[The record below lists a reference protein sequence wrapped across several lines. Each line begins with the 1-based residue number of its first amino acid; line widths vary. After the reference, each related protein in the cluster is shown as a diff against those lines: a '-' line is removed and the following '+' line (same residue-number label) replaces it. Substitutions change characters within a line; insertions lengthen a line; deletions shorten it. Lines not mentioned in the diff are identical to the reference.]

1 MVQGRSADRPLQ
13 ELYHRD
19 GWPGRR
25 AFATLPPRAARR
37 RLDAFDIIVNLP
49 FPLRSPM
56 SVPSASRL
64 HALNVD
70 LHCHSTVSDGWL
82 EPEALVLRAIS
93 NGVELLALT
102 DHDELGG
109 IAAAQGVARAHGL
122 AFVPGVEISVS
133 FAGETVHIVGLGVDP
148 ECPALRAGLAALRAG
163 RDGRARRIGEELAR
177 VGIPD
182 AFAGACRFA
191 RNPALVSRAH
201 FARHLVASGVMPDV
215 KTVFDHYLVRG
226 KPGFVEHRWAALEE
240 AVGWIR
246 AAGGIAVVAHPARYR
261 LSSVALGELF
271 DRFVA
276 AGGEAVEVVAGAHT
290 EDEMRRFASLARQ
303 RGLLAS
309 RASDFHGVQE
319 SMVDV
324 GRCNPLPAD
333 LEPVWSR
340 LPATAAALAAAASSV
355 R

>member
-1 MVQGRSADRPLQ
+1 
-13 ELYHRD
+13 
-19 GWPGRR
+19 
-25 AFATLPPRAARR
+25 
-37 RLDAFDIIVNLP
+37 
-49 FPLRSPM
+49 
-56 SVPSASRL
+56 
-64 HALNVD
+64 
-70 LHCHSTVSDGWL
+70 
-82 EPEALVLRAIS
+82 
-93 NGVELLALT
+93 
-102 DHDELGG
+102 
-109 IAAAQGVARAHGL
+109 
-122 AFVPGVEISVS
+122 
-133 FAGETVHIVGLGVDP
+133 
-148 ECPALRAGLAALRAG
+148 
-163 RDGRARRIGEELAR
+163 
-177 VGIPD
+177 
-182 AFAGACRFA
+182 
-191 RNPALVSRAH
+191 
-201 FARHLVASGVMPDV
+201 MPDV

-226 KPGFVEHRWAALEE
+226 KPGFVEHRWATLEQ

-261 LSSVALGELF
+261 LSSVAMGELF

-340 LPATAAALAAAASSV
+340 LQATTAALAAAASSA

>member
-1 MVQGRSADRPLQ
+1 
-13 ELYHRD
+13 
-19 GWPGRR
+19 
-25 AFATLPPRAARR
+25 
-37 RLDAFDIIVNLP
+37 
-49 FPLRSPM
+49 M

-163 RDGRARRIGEELAR
+163 RDGRARRMGEELAR

-182 AFAGACRFA
+182 AFAGACSFA
-191 RNPALVSRAH
+191 RNPALVSRA
-201 FARHLVASGVMPDV
+201 RSTP
-215 KTVFDHYLVRG
+215 T
-226 KPGFVEHRWAALEE
+226 
-240 AVGWIR
+240 
-246 AAGGIAVVAHPARYR
+246 
-261 LSSVALGELF
+261 
-271 DRFVA
+271 
-276 AGGEAVEVVAGAHT
+276 
-290 EDEMRRFASLARQ
+290 
-303 RGLLAS
+303 
-309 RASDFHGVQE
+309 
-319 SMVDV
+319 
-324 GRCNPLPAD
+324 PAD
-333 LEPVWSR
+333 TGRPTATCDARRAGRGR
-340 LPATAAALAAAASSV
+340 LRTRAERV
-355 R
+355 